1 MWAAETA
8 VAPQE
13 ELTCLLL
20 GSLSDVAG
28 ALGSA
33 CRWLPR
39 SVLTNEVARELAS
52 PERSSHLAACTVG
65 GQWTQAGL
73 VG

>member
-1 MWAAETA
+1 MWAAETV

-65 GQWTQAGL
+65 WQWTQAGL